1 MNKLL
6 TLVIT
11 SLCSLTSCE
20 YADDRLTVVNNTD
33 HTISIATFH
42 DTIPDSP
49 ALNKPAYYLSNG
61 ILPGKSTSQ
70 ALFGSKTAWYQEIR
84 LSKNKQLNIFMYTND
99 TLAKRN
105 DMSYP
110 NAKRLYHR
118 ISLTQAQLDASN
130 WKVKFFNK

>member
-6 TLVIT
+6 ALVII

-20 YADDRLTVVNNTD
+20 YADDRLIVVNNTD

-61 ILPGKSTSQ
+61 IPSGKSANQS
-70 ALFGSKTAWYQEIR
+70 LFGSKTAWEQEIR
-84 LSKNKQLNIFMYTND
+84 LSKNKMLNVFVYTND
-99 TLAKRN
+99 TLAKYD
-105 DMSYP
+105 DMDYP
-110 NAKRLYHR
+110 NAKRLYQR
-118 ISLTQAQLDASN
+118 ISLNQAQLDATNWTVKVSN
-130 WKVKFFNK
+130 